1 MQLHTGAVGYMDK
14 LLLSLQ
20 QRLIGDLKR
29 FVERFSFIGIN
40 AALAAFDFCQCTA
53 GQITACKL
61 CLCRKLLLRHAPRKP
76 CGPDH
81 RADGLT
87 VFQIHA
93 NFILA
98 LNMPKNPPW
107 SGFFGLQI
115 TRQAAT

>member
-29 FVERFSFIGIN
+29 FVERGSFIGRN

-61 CLCRKLLLRHAPRKP
+61 CLRHAPRKP
-76 CGPDH
+76 CGPDR

-93 NFILA
+93 NIILA